1 MENYYQILSLADY
14 SEIEVVKEA
23 YRALS
28 KKYHPDMN
36 NGDKD
41 KMVKYN
47 LAYEV
52 LGNPEKKEIYDRQL
66 KDYLSTEDNTEIHQ
80 NNEVYSKNRN
90 KTFGE
95 KIVDN
100 VNYAVN
106 SFVKYCDELERQREN
121 AYYEGCDMTDWTLI
135 KEYLRSIGPKRKGL
149 SKVLLER
156 DLLYEDDNGDLV
168 PTERFQ
174 RIRRG

>member
-1 MENYYQILSLADY
+1 MENYYEILSLANF
-14 SEIEVVKEA
+14 SEIEVVKAA

-28 KKYHPDMN
+28 RKYHPDMS
-36 NGDKD
+36 NGDKN
-41 KMVKYN
+41 KMVNFN

-52 LGNPEKKEIYDRQL
+52 LGNPKKKEIYDRQL
-66 KDYLSTEDNTEIHQ
+66 KDYLTNETKIYPNSEIYTE
-80 NNEVYSKNRN
+80 NRN

-95 KIVDN
+95 KIIDN

-106 SFVKYCDELERQREN
+106 SFVKHCDELERQREN